1 MMSGQQRSYRSTTVL
16 YNFWTASSVLC
27 TGKKKGGLKEQK
39 REKKNTCFS
48 SGLTPSFGDLF
59 FLVAHPRCSELPGRG
74 AVSLRATR
82 SLTLA
87 WVCRE
92 EERNQMAA
100 RWLCKEKRLP
110 ACSFVKYSH
119 KKSWKV
125 RRKKKREI
133 HYTIKGN
140 RKK

>member
-1 MMSGQQRSYRSTTVL
+1 MTGAELFCTTSGLPRGFYPQ
-16 YNFWTASSVLC
+16 
-27 TGKKKGGLKEQK
+27 GKKKIIIIKRTES
-39 REKKNTCFS
+39 REKKKTKCFS
-48 SGLTPSFGDLF
+48 SGLTPSFGVFF

-87 WVCRE
+87 WVCHE
-92 EERNQMAA
+92 EERAQMAA

-125 RRKKKREI
+125 SKKK
-133 HYTIKGN
+133 
-140 RKK
+140 